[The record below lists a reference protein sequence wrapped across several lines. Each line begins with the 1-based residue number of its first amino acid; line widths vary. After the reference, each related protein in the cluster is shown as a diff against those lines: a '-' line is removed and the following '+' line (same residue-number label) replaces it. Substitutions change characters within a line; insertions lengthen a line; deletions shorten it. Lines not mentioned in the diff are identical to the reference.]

1 MDVEWKSSTQQ
12 EVEEPVQ
19 EEVNP
24 TRGEIVPPIP
34 VLPFLYAIV
43 LLLIKEIETEEIE
56 CKVSTSELVST
67 KPEKIDIKFQLN
79 KQCLEALYTFCEEWV
94 DLLKMLFSVIA
105 QKLRSLRIFIDEVHD
120 GKHQSRLKMWLLLIL
135 VFQLYTVGLISVS
148 HNFFTTP
155 DSGKCNDLWNP
166 LALVGYFTLSVMSF
180 LLYTFGNMIVFLF
193 NFVCCVFPRFQSIVW
208 TKALEI
214 ACKFSFNLI
223 KNRVQ
228 NMAQAKL
235 ANKAAPHAILWFQ
248 DGITI
253 IVLVFIFC
261 KIPEIFTSVWFI
273 ASCVGW
279 VIAQCFGGV
288 SA

>member
-1 MDVEWKSSTQQ
+1 MDV
-12 EVEEPVQ
+12 

-24 TRGEIVPPIP
+24 TSGEIVP
-34 VLPFLYAIV
+34 VLPFLCAI
-43 LLLIKEIETEEIE
+43 LLLSKEIEIKEIE

-67 KPEKIDIKFQLN
+67 KPENVDIKFQVN
-79 KQCLEALYTFCEEWV
+79 KQCLDALYTFCKEWV
-94 DLLKMLFSVIA
+94 DLLEMLFSVIS

-120 GKHQSRLKMWLLLIL
+120 GKHQSRLKMWLLFIL

-166 LALVGYFTLSVMSF
+166 LALVGYFTLSVMSA
-180 LLYTFGNMIVFLF
+180 LLYTFGNMIVLLF

-208 TKALEI
+208 TKSVEYGF
-214 ACKFSFNLI
+214 KFLFNLI

-235 ANKAAPHAILWFQ
+235 ANEAAPHAILWFQ

-261 KIPEIFTSVWFI
+261 KIPEIFTSVGFI